1 MIIGITGSSGAGKST
16 VCELLQKLYHAKI
29 ISADK
34 IAKELSQKGTAYL
47 AQIVEKFGNHI
58 LLEDGE
64 LNRKALANIIYQ
76 NEEKRRL
83 LNNCTFEYIKKEIMD
98 KISLEKASIIAIDA
112 PLLFEANLEKIC
124 DITIAVI
131 AKNREAQINRILQR
145 DNIDRTHAEARLSAQ
160 HPNEFYQKKCQYTI
174 VNDEKIED
182 IENQVNAI
190 IKVLK

>member
-83 LNNCTFEYIKKEIMD
+83 LST
-98 KISLEKASIIAIDA
+98 
-112 PLLFEANLEKIC
+112 
-124 DITIAVI
+124 
-131 AKNREAQINRILQR
+131 
-145 DNIDRTHAEARLSAQ
+145 
-160 HPNEFYQKKCQYTI
+160 
-174 VNDEKIED
+174 
-182 IENQVNAI
+182 
-190 IKVLK
+190 